1 MGDLDLVIRQAS
13 LRGRTG
19 LFDVGISDG
28 RITAISPS
36 IPSDA
41 REVIQCEGNLVTES
55 FVNPHLHLDKVYTLA
70 IAGEASLRA
79 YTSSMMG
86 GAMAAI
92 DGAARVKELQAAA
105 GIADNARR
113 AVNLALSFGTTHM
126 RAFADVDTKARL
138 EGVKALLEVREEF
151 RGRLTLQLV
160 AFPQQGLL
168 RDAGAEELVLQ
179 AIELGADVVGGIPWI
194 EYTERDAQSH
204 IDRILQIAIEHDRD
218 VSMLVDDTGDLTL
231 RTLEM
236 LAISAAEHGWSH
248 RVLAHHARAMALYPE
263 AKVQRLM
270 GLLRRSG
277 VALVCDPHTAPLHLP
292 VQQMLAAGV
301 TVCLGQDD
309 ISDAYYAYGRN
320 NMVEVAF
327 LASHMLW
334 MTTSEDR
341 ERLYEMITVRAAQA
355 IGVRGHVLEVG
366 APANLVILDGADL
379 LDVFRHHAAP
389 LHVISNGR
397 LLAGPTAA
405 RRLE

>member
-13 LRGRTG
+13 LRGRAG
-19 LFDVGISDG
+19 RFDVGVSDG

-36 IPSDA
+36 IRSEA
-41 REVIQCEGNLVTES
+41 REVVQGEGNLVTES

-79 YTSSMMG
+79 YTSTMMG

-92 DGAARVKELQAAA
+92 DEAARVKELQAAI

-151 RGRLTLQLV
+151 RGRLTLQVV

-168 RDAGAEELVLQ
+168 RDDGAEELVLQ
-179 AIELGADVVGGIPWI
+179 AIGLGADVVGGIPWI
-194 EYTERDAQSH
+194 EYTERDARSH

-218 VSMLVDDTGDLTL
+218 VSMLVDDTGDPSL

-277 VALVCDPHTAPLHLP
+277 LGLVCDPHTGPLHLP

-327 LASHMLW
+327 LASHLLW
-334 MTTSEDR
+334 MTTTEDR
-341 ERLYEMITVRAAQA
+341 ERLYEMITVRAAEA
-355 IGVRGHVLEVG
+355 IGVRGHLLEVG

-397 LLAGPTAA
+397 LLAGPTP
-405 RRLE
+405 